1 MRRFTAYFIYIR
13 GFEIS
18 VFNLRPLHSISFH
31 ARFLLCTEI
40 YFHEIYQ
47 NEPIWCSLI
56 WLSRKESGFRKW
68 PTSKMAGPPSLV
80 INEQPLYIVIVRGP
94 VKINLLLVLFRKW
107 SKAFIAS
114 LLAVRGNSIASKQV
128 IIATQKC
135 FLCLGTPVILRK
147 HSFAGSVSVLAFL
160 KSLIMTNKA
169 FLLRLYQRSSGSFKH
184 FCSLVSAHGIRFVCI
199 CY

>member
-1 MRRFTAYFIYIR
+1 MTLTYLTLQKGIRILKMTHQRNGWSPVTGNKRTAPIYSYCPGSCDNKFCFQFYFAEVIKGIYCQPA
-13 GFEIS
+13 G
-18 VFNLRPLHSISFH
+18 
-31 ARFLLCTEI
+31 
-40 YFHEIYQ
+40 
-47 NEPIWCSLI
+47 
-56 WLSRKESGFRKW
+56 
-68 PTSKMAGPPSLV
+68 SKR
-80 INEQPLYIVIVRGP
+80 QQY
-94 VKINLLLVLFRKW
+94 
-107 SKAFIAS
+107 
-114 LLAVRGNSIASKQV
+114 ASKQV

-199 CY
+199 CYQI